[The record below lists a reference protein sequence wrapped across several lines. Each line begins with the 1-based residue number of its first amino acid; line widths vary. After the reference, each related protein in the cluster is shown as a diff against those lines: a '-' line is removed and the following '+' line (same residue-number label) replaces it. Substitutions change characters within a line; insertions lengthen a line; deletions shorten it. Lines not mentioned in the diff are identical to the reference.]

1 MSNSLLIL
9 RSGIP
14 QLHCGQML
22 DHLFDIVDEP
32 GEFIPVAKASPA
44 ALLAAQVGTADW
56 LDALGAKDDEAVISD
71 VAAAT
76 AQQAFAAV
84 AISASDAAQRTALV
98 AIKTPEAVRRLVG
111 MLTEYDWEFV
121 EKAKEMRSY
130 AVSKI
135 MEETSHPD
143 ARIRLRA
150 LELLG
155 RVTEVALFT
164 DRVEIKKTEMADHE
178 LDAKIKEKLNRF
190 MGVIDA
196 SDVIDVPP
204 APLQ

>member
-1 MSNSLLIL
+1 
-9 RSGIP
+9 
-14 QLHCGQML
+14 ML
-22 DHLFDIVDEP
+22 EHLVSIVDNESVLGGFTP
-32 GEFIPVAKASPA
+32 AEKAPPE
-44 ALLAAQVGTADW
+44 ALLAAQAGTADW
-56 LDALGAKDDEAVISD
+56 LDRLGAPSDDAVTAA
-71 VAAAT
+71 VAAST
-76 AQQAFAAV
+76 AQAAFAAV
-84 AISASDAAQRTALV
+84 AGTADDAEQRAALL
-98 AIKTPEAVRRLVG
+98 ALKTPVAVRKLTG

-135 MEETSHPD
+135 MEETTHPD

-178 LDAKIKEKLNRF
+178 LEAKIQEKLNRF
-190 MGVIDA
+190 MGVIDV
-196 SDVIDVPP
+196 DVVEALP
-204 APLQ
+204 APAKGALQ